1 MHYLSPE
8 FGIIF
13 VGFLW
18 LYWWLGSRW
27 QSGGRGTQAQNLLLL
42 VASYGFYCTFNWRFA
57 LLLLNFSL
65 VILVLAQVMKAPDGS
80 QRRWPMILGVALAL
94 FNLGLFKYYNFFR
107 EDVLGLLTPWFQ
119 GASLPVLELVLPVGI
134 SFYTFQG
141 LAYLIS
147 VGRGEYN
154 AVGLADGLLHL
165 SFFPTLLAGPIC
177 RPNELLVQIQSPS
190 ERKIAA
196 PELAILLIISAL
208 IKKVWLSAWLAEAW
222 VNPVFADPQSYHAV
236 ELIGGLMAY
245 AWQLFFDFSGYT
257 DVVTALALLL
267 GFSLPVNFRQ
277 PYLATSLS
285 DFWRRW
291 HITLSRW
298 IRDYVYISLG
308 GNRASWLRTQV
319 NLLIAMVLSG
329 FWHGASATFVV
340 WGLWHGLGL
349 VAQNSWQKITPIK
362 LPDFITQW
370 LTFAF
375 VCFGWLLF
383 RAEDWDAVTTY
394 SAGFTHW
401 DTLPSL
407 NWMGLLAAMVVFFM
421 LARRAEPMME
431 KSAAL
436 LRILPWWGQS
446 IALTGAALAIM
457 ELAPAGMPGF
467 IYFGF

>member
-8 FGIIF
+8 FGLVF

-18 LYWWLGSRW
+18 LYWWLGAA
-27 QSGGRGTQAQNLLLL
+27 RGVRAQNLLLL
-42 VASYGFYCTFNWRFA
+42 VASYLFYCSFDWRFA

-65 VILVLAQVMKAPDGS
+65 VILALAQAVHGHHGNR
-80 QRRWPMILGVALAL
+80 RRWPIILGVVLAL
-94 FNLGLFKYYNFFR
+94 VNLGIFKYYNFFR
-107 EDVLGLLTPWFQ
+107 EEVLALLTPFFN
-119 GASLPVLELVLPVGI
+119 GASLPVLEFVLPVGI

-147 VGRGEYN
+147 VGRGECKP
-154 AVGLADGLLHL
+154 AKLLDGLLHL

-177 RPNELLVQIQSPS
+177 RPNELLTQIQSPE
-190 ERKIAA
+190 ERKITA
-196 PELAILLIISAL
+196 PEVAILLIISAL
-208 IKKVWLSAWLAEAW
+208 VKKVWLSAWLAEEW
-222 VNPVFADPQSYHAV
+222 VNPVFANPDAHHAL
-236 ELIGGLMAY
+236 ELLCGLMAY

-308 GNRASWLRTQV
+308 GNRVSWGRTQI

-349 VAQNSWQKITPIK
+349 VAQNSWQKITSLK
-362 LPDFITQW
+362 LPDAITQW

-383 RAEDWDAVTTY
+383 RAEDWEAVTTY
-394 SAGFTHW
+394 VAGFSRW

-407 NWMGLLAAMVVFFM
+407 NWMGLLAAMVVFFI

-431 KSAAL
+431 KSAAA
-436 LRILPWWGQS
+436 LRVLPWWGQGLALVA
-446 IALTGAALAIM
+446 IALLIM

>member
-8 FGIIF
+8 FGLVF

-18 LYWWLGSRW
+18 LYWWLGSA
-27 QSGGRGTQAQNLLLL
+27 RGVRAQNVLLL
-42 VASYGFYCTFNWRFA
+42 VASYLFYCSFDWRFA

-65 VILVLAQVMKAPDGS
+65 VILALAQAVHGHHGNR
-80 QRRWPMILGVALAL
+80 RRWPMIVGVVLALA
-94 FNLGLFKYYNFFR
+94 NLGIFKYYNFFR
-107 EDVLGLLTPWFQ
+107 EESLALLTPFFN
-119 GASLPVLELVLPVGI
+119 GASLPVLEFVLPVGI

-147 VGRGEYN
+147 VGRGECKP
-154 AVGLADGLLHL
+154 AKLLDGLLHL

-177 RPNELLVQIQSPS
+177 RPNELLTQIQSPE

-196 PELAILLIISAL
+196 PEVAILLIISAL
-208 IKKVWLSAWLAEAW
+208 IKKVWLSAWLAEEW
-222 VNPVFADPQSYHAV
+222 VNPVFANPDAYHSL
-236 ELIGGLMAY
+236 ELLCGLMAY

-308 GNRASWLRTQV
+308 GNRASWGRTQI
-319 NLLIAMVLSG
+319 NLLIAMTLSG

-349 VAQNSWQKITPIK
+349 IAQNSWQKITSLK
-362 LPDFITQW
+362 LPDVITQW

-383 RAEDWDAVTTY
+383 RAEDWAAVTTY
-394 SAGFTHW
+394 VAGFSRW

-431 KSAAL
+431 KSAAA
-436 LRILPWWGQS
+436 LRILPWWGQGLTLVAT
-446 IALTGAALAIM
+446 ALLIM

>member
-8 FGIIF
+8 FGLIF
-13 VGFLW
+13 VAFLW
-18 LYWWLGSRW
+18 LYWWAGSAYGVR
-27 QSGGRGTQAQNLLLL
+27 AQNLLLL
-42 VASYGFYCTFNWRFA
+42 GASYLFYCSFDWRFA
-57 LLLLNFSL
+57 FLLLNFSL
-65 VILVLAQVMKAPDGS
+65 VILALAQMVQGDNGVR
-80 QRRWPMILGVALAL
+80 RRWPVVLGVVLAL
-94 FNLGLFKYYNFFR
+94 VNLGIFKYYNFFR
-107 EDVLGLLTPWFQ
+107 EEAMGLLAPFFN
-119 GASLPVLELVLPVGI
+119 GASLPVLEFVLPVGI

-147 VGRGEYN
+147 VGRDECKP
-154 AVGLADGLLHL
+154 AKLLDGLLHL

-177 RPNELLVQIQSPS
+177 RPSELLVQIQSPAA
-190 ERKIAA
+190 RKISA
-196 PELAILLIISAL
+196 PEVAILLIISAL
-208 IKKVWLSAWLAEAW
+208 VKKVWLSAWLAEEW
-222 VNPVFADPQSYHAV
+222 VNPIFADPDSYHAL
-236 ELIGGLMAY
+236 ELTGGLMAY

-298 IRDYVYISLG
+298 IRDYVYITLG
-308 GNRASWLRTQV
+308 GNRGSWGRTQI

-329 FWHGASATFVV
+329 FWHGASITFVV

-349 VAQNSWQKITPIK
+349 IAQNCWQKIIGLQ

-370 LTFAF
+370 LTFIF

-383 RAEDWDAVTTY
+383 RAEDWESANLY
-394 SAGFTHW
+394 IAGFSRW

-407 NWMGLLAAMVVFFM
+407 NWIGLLAAMVVFFM

-431 KSAAL
+431 KSAAA
-436 LRILPWWGQS
+436 LRILPWWGQGL
-446 IALTGAALAIM
+446 ALVASALLIM

>member
-8 FGIIF
+8 FGLVF

-18 LYWWLGSRW
+18 LYWRLGST
-27 QSGGRGTQAQNLLLL
+27 RGVQAQNLVLLA
-42 VASYGFYCTFNWRFA
+42 ASYLFYCSFNWRFA
-57 LLLLNFSL
+57 FLLLNFSL
-65 VILVLAQVMKAPDGS
+65 VILALAQAVHGHNGAR
-80 QRRWPMILGVALAL
+80 RRWPMIVGVVLAL
-94 FNLGLFKYYNFFR
+94 INLGIFKYYNFFR
-107 EDVLGLLTPWFQ
+107 EEVLALLTPFFN

-147 VGRGEYN
+147 VGRGECKP
-154 AVGLADGLLHL
+154 AKLLDGLLHL

-177 RPNELLVQIQSPS
+177 RPNELLVQIQSPD

-196 PELAILLIISAL
+196 PEVAILLIISAL
-208 IKKVWLSAWLAEAW
+208 VKKVWLSAWLAEEW
-222 VNPVFADPQSYHAV
+222 VNPVFANPDAYHAL
-236 ELIGGLMAY
+236 ELLCGLMAY

-277 PYLATSLS
+277 PYLATNLS

-308 GNRASWLRTQV
+308 GNRGSWQRTQV

-329 FWHGASATFVV
+329 FWHGASITFVV

-349 VAQNSWQKITPIK
+349 VAQNSWHKISSLR
-362 LPDFITQW
+362 LPDAIAQW

-383 RAEDWDAVTTY
+383 RAEDWDSVTTY
-394 SAGFTHW
+394 VAGFSRW
-401 DTLPSL
+401 DTLPGL

-431 KSAAL
+431 KSAAV
-436 LRILPWWGQS
+436 LRMLPWWGQGIS
-446 IALTGAALAIM
+446 LAAIALLIM

>member
-8 FGIIF
+8 FGLVF

-18 LYWWLGSRW
+18 LYWWLGSA
-27 QSGGRGTQAQNLLLL
+27 RGVKAQNLLLL
-42 VASYGFYCTFNWRFA
+42 VASYLFYCSFDWRFA
-57 LLLLNFSL
+57 FLLLNFSL
-65 VILVLAQVMKAPDGS
+65 VILALAQAVQGHHGNR
-80 QRRWPMILGVALAL
+80 RRWPVIAGVVLAL
-94 FNLGLFKYYNFFR
+94 VNLGIFKYYNFFR
-107 EDVLGLLTPWFQ
+107 EESLALLTPLFN
-119 GASLPVLELVLPVGI
+119 GASLPVLEFVLPVGI

-147 VGRGEYN
+147 VGRGECKPAN
-154 AVGLADGLLHL
+154 LFDGLLHL

-177 RPNELLVQIQSPS
+177 RPNELLTQIQSPD

-196 PELAILLIISAL
+196 PEVAILLIISAL
-208 IKKVWLSAWLAEAW
+208 IKKVWLSAWLAEEW
-222 VNPVFADPQSYHAV
+222 VNTVFANPDAYHSL
-236 ELIGGLMAY
+236 ELLCGLMAY

-308 GNRASWLRTQV
+308 GNRASWGRTQM

-329 FWHGASATFVV
+329 FWHGASATFIV

-349 VAQNSWQKITPIK
+349 IAQNCWQKITSFT
-362 LPDFITQW
+362 LPDAITQW

-383 RAEDWDAVTTY
+383 RAEDWESVTTY
-394 SAGFTHW
+394 VAGFSRW

-431 KSAAL
+431 KSAAA
-436 LRILPWWGQS
+436 LRVLPWWGQ
-446 IALTGAALAIM
+446 ALALVASALLIM

>member
-8 FGIIF
+8 FGLVF

-18 LYWWLGSRW
+18 LYWWLGSA
-27 QSGGRGTQAQNLLLL
+27 RGVKAQNLLLL
-42 VASYGFYCTFNWRFA
+42 VASYLFYCSFDWRFA
-57 LLLLNFSL
+57 FLLLNFSL
-65 VILVLAQVMKAPDGS
+65 VILALAQAVQGHNGNR
-80 QRRWPMILGVALAL
+80 RRWPVIAGVVLAL
-94 FNLGLFKYYNFFR
+94 VNLGIFKYYNFFR
-107 EDVLGLLTPWFQ
+107 EETLALLTPLFN
-119 GASLPVLELVLPVGI
+119 GASLPVLEFVLPVGI

-147 VGRGEYN
+147 VGRGGCKP
-154 AVGLADGLLHL
+154 AKLLDGLLHL

-177 RPNELLVQIQSPS
+177 RPNELLTQIQSPD

-196 PELAILLIISAL
+196 PEVAILLIISAL
-208 IKKVWLSAWLAEAW
+208 IKKVWLSAWLAEEW
-222 VNPVFADPQSYHAV
+222 VNPVFANPDSYHSI
-236 ELIGGLMAY
+236 ELLFGLMAY

-308 GNRASWLRTQV
+308 GNRASWGRTQI
-319 NLLIAMVLSG
+319 NLLIAMTLSG
-329 FWHGASATFVV
+329 FWHGASITFVV
-340 WGLWHGLGL
+340 WGVWHGLGL
-349 VAQNSWQKITPIK
+349 IAQNCWQKIIDVK

-383 RAEDWDAVTTY
+383 RAEDWESVTNY
-394 SAGFTHW
+394 VAGFSRW
-401 DTLPSL
+401 DKLPSM
-407 NWMGLLAAMVVFFM
+407 NWIGLLAAMVVFFM

-431 KSAAL
+431 KSAAA
-436 LRILPWWGQS
+436 LRVLPWWGQGL
-446 IALTGAALAIM
+446 ALVASALLIM

>member
-8 FGIIF
+8 FGLVF

-18 LYWWLGSRW
+18 LYWWLGSA
-27 QSGGRGTQAQNLLLL
+27 RGVRAQNLLLL
-42 VASYGFYCTFNWRFA
+42 VASYLFYCSFDWRFA

-65 VILVLAQVMKAPDGS
+65 VILALAQAVQGHNGTR
-80 QRRWPMILGVALAL
+80 RRWPVIAGVVLAL
-94 FNLGLFKYYNFFR
+94 VNLGIFKYYNFFR
-107 EDVLGLLTPWFQ
+107 EESLALLTPLFN
-119 GASLPVLELVLPVGI
+119 GASLPVLEFVLPVGI

-147 VGRGEYN
+147 VGRGECKP
-154 AVGLADGLLHL
+154 AKLSDGLLHL

-177 RPNELLVQIQSPS
+177 RPNELLPQIQSPD

-196 PELAILLIISAL
+196 PEVAILLIISAL
-208 IKKVWLSAWLAEAW
+208 IKKVWLSAWLAEEWA
-222 VNPVFADPQSYHAV
+222 NPVFANPDAYHSI
-236 ELIGGLMAY
+236 ELLFGLMAY

-308 GNRASWLRTQV
+308 GNRASWGRTQI
-319 NLLIAMVLSG
+319 NLLIAMTLSG
-329 FWHGASATFVV
+329 FWHGASITFVV
-340 WGLWHGLGL
+340 WGVWHGLGL
-349 VAQNSWQKITPIK
+349 IAQNCWQKIIDVK

-383 RAEDWDAVTTY
+383 RAEDWEAVTTY
-394 SAGFTHW
+394 VAGFSRW

-431 KSAAL
+431 KSAAA
-436 LRILPWWGQS
+436 LRVLPWWGQGL
-446 IALTGAALAIM
+446 ALVASALLIM

>member
-8 FGIIF
+8 FGLVF

-18 LYWWLGSRW
+18 LYWRLGST
-27 QSGGRGTQAQNLLLL
+27 RGVQAQNLVLLA
-42 VASYGFYCTFNWRFA
+42 ASYLFYCSFNWRFA
-57 LLLLNFSL
+57 FLLLNFSL
-65 VILVLAQVMKAPDGS
+65 VILALAQAVHGHNGAR
-80 QRRWPMILGVALAL
+80 RRWPMIVGVVLALANLGV
-94 FNLGLFKYYNFFR
+94 FKYYNFFR
-107 EDVLGLLTPWFQ
+107 EEVLALLTPFFN

-147 VGRGEYN
+147 VGRGECKP
-154 AVGLADGLLHL
+154 AKLLDGLLHL

-177 RPNELLVQIQSPS
+177 RPNELLVQIQSPD

-196 PELAILLIISAL
+196 PEVAILLIISAL
-208 IKKVWLSAWLAEAW
+208 VKKVWLSAWLAEEW
-222 VNPVFADPQSYHAV
+222 VNPVFANPDAYHAL
-236 ELIGGLMAY
+236 ELLCGLMAY

-277 PYLATSLS
+277 PYLATNLS

-308 GNRASWLRTQV
+308 GNRGSWRRTQV

-329 FWHGASATFVV
+329 FWHGASITFVV

-349 VAQNSWQKITPIK
+349 VVQNCWHKISSLR
-362 LPDFITQW
+362 LPDAIAQW

-383 RAEDWDAVTTY
+383 RAEDWDSVTTY
-394 SAGFTHW
+394 TAGFSRW
-401 DTLPSL
+401 DSLPSL
-407 NWMGLLAAMVVFFM
+407 NWMGLLAAMVIFFM
-421 LARRAEPMME
+421 LARRAGPMME
-431 KSAAL
+431 KSAAA
-436 LRILPWWGQS
+436 LRVLPWWGQGIS
-446 IALTGAALAIM
+446 LAAIALLIM

>member
-8 FGIIF
+8 FGLVF
-13 VGFLW
+13 VVFLW
-18 LYWWLGSRW
+18 LYWWAGSVHGVR
-27 QSGGRGTQAQNLLLL
+27 AQNLLLL
-42 VASYGFYCTFNWRFA
+42 VASYLFYCSFDWRFA

-65 VILVLAQVMKAPDGS
+65 VILALAQAVQGHNGAR
-80 QRRWPMILGVALAL
+80 RRWPMVLGVALAL
-94 FNLGLFKYYNFFR
+94 VNLGIFKYYNFFR
-107 EDVLGLLTPWFQ
+107 EEALALLTPFFN
-119 GASLPVLELVLPVGI
+119 GASLPVLEFVLPVGI

-147 VGRGEYN
+147 VGRGECKP
-154 AVGLADGLLHL
+154 AKLFDGLLHL

-177 RPNELLVQIQSPS
+177 RPNELLTQIQSPE
-190 ERKIAA
+190 ERKITA
-196 PELAILLIISAL
+196 PEVAILLLISAL
-208 IKKVWLSAWLAEAW
+208 IKKVWLSAWLAEEW
-222 VNPVFADPQSYHAV
+222 VNPVFANPDGYHAL
-236 ELIGGLMAY
+236 ELLCGLMAY

-267 GFSLPVNFRQ
+267 GFSLPMNFRQ

-298 IRDYVYISLG
+298 IRDYVYITLG
-308 GNRASWLRTQV
+308 GNRGSWGRTQT
-319 NLLIAMVLSG
+319 NLLIAMTLSG

-349 VAQNSWQKITPIK
+349 IAQNTWQKVTELK
-362 LPDFITQW
+362 LPDAITQW
-370 LTFAF
+370 LTFIF

-383 RAEDWDAVTTY
+383 RAEDWDAVATY
-394 SAGFTHW
+394 TAGFLRW

-407 NWMGLLAAMVVFFM
+407 NWLGLLAAMVVFFT

-436 LRILPWWGQS
+436 LRVLPWWGQS
-446 IALTGAALAIM
+446 VALVIAALAIM

>member
-8 FGIIF
+8 FGLVF

-18 LYWWLGSRW
+18 LYWWLGSA
-27 QSGGRGTQAQNLLLL
+27 RGVGAQNLLLL
-42 VASYGFYCTFNWRFA
+42 VASYLFYCSFDWRFA

-65 VILVLAQVMKAPDGS
+65 VILALAQAVHGHNGVR
-80 QRRWPMILGVALAL
+80 RRWPMILGVVLALA
-94 FNLGLFKYYNFFR
+94 NLGIFKYYNFFR
-107 EDVLGLLTPWFQ
+107 EEALALLSPLFN
-119 GASLPVLELVLPVGI
+119 GASLPVLEFVLPVGI

-147 VGRGEYN
+147 VGRGECKP
-154 AVGLADGLLHL
+154 AKLLDGLLHL

-177 RPNELLVQIQSPS
+177 RPSELLVQIQAPD

-222 VNPVFADPQSYHAV
+222 VNPVFADPESYHAL
-236 ELIGGLMAY
+236 ELACGLMAY

-308 GNRASWLRTQV
+308 GNRASWARTQV

-340 WGLWHGLGL
+340 RGLWHGLGL
-349 VAQNSWQKITPIK
+349 IAQNSWQKITSLK
-362 LPDFITQW
+362 LPDAITQW

-383 RAEDWDAVTTY
+383 RAEDWHAVTTY
-394 SAGFTHW
+394 TAGFSRW
-401 DTLPSL
+401 DILPSL
-407 NWMGLLAAMVVFFM
+407 NWIGLLAAMVVFFM

-431 KSAAL
+431 KSAAA
-436 LRILPWWGQS
+436 LRLLPWWGQGLTLVA
-446 IALTGAALAIM
+446 IALLIM

>member
-8 FGIIF
+8 FGLVF

-18 LYWWLGSRW
+18 LYWWLGSA
-27 QSGGRGTQAQNLLLL
+27 RGVRAQNLLLL
-42 VASYGFYCTFNWRFA
+42 LASYLFYCSFDWRFA
-57 LLLLNFSL
+57 FLLLNFSL
-65 VILVLAQVMKAPDGS
+65 VILALAQAVQGRNGRR
-80 QRRWPMILGVALAL
+80 RRWPVVLGVVLAL
-94 FNLGLFKYYNFFR
+94 VNLGIFKYYNFFR
-107 EDVLGLLTPWFQ
+107 EESLALLTPLFN
-119 GASLPVLELVLPVGI
+119 GASLPVLEFVLPVGI

-147 VGRGEYN
+147 VGRGECKP
-154 AVGLADGLLHL
+154 AKLFDGLLHL

-177 RPNELLVQIQSPS
+177 RPNELLTQIQSPD

-196 PELAILLIISAL
+196 PEVAILLIISAL
-208 IKKVWLSAWLAEAW
+208 IKKVWLSAWLAEEW
-222 VNPVFADPQSYHAV
+222 VNPVFANPDGYHSV
-236 ELIGGLMAY
+236 ELLCGLMAY

-308 GNRASWLRTQV
+308 GNRASWGRTQV
-319 NLLIAMVLSG
+319 NLLIAMTLSG
-329 FWHGASATFVV
+329 FWHGASATFIV

-349 VAQNSWQKITPIK
+349 IAQNSWQKITDLE

-370 LTFAF
+370 LTFVF

-383 RAEDWDAVTTY
+383 RAEDWEAVTTY
-394 SAGFTHW
+394 VAGFSRW
-401 DTLPSL
+401 DTLPNL

-431 KSAAL
+431 KSAAA
-436 LRILPWWGQS
+436 LRVLPWWCQGL
-446 IALTGAALAIM
+446 ALVASALLIM